1 MSNSLQSVQTQSEY
15 AKSSLVSERKST
27 MLKQNSSVDK
37 LTRELY
43 QTAQQVKYLHL
54 QAEVEFLLQQQQTL
68 KRQRLASASKDGQN

>member
-1 MSNSLQSVQTQSEY
+1 MSKSLQSVQTQSEY

-37 LTRELY
+37 LTKELY